1 MKTDADIILVYTTWP
16 DAETADTAAAEST
29 TGPSSAAGRIR
40 LTRKLSASAPYRQT
54 NAPIASAA
62 FAKISARRRSR
73 GSPMDVKR
81 SSRFDS
87 AIRRFE
93 SASAR
98 NVSATSFFASTSA
111 CVGGAVG
118 ALAAPGPKPG
128 GRSKPYGDP
137 ARRACLATEMKVQ
150 IQGVPGDFC
159 SPSCSVASPCPE
171 DPYRGATAR
180 GMCVLQTP
188 GSDKPNRCASV
199 CNPRDDAPNGGCPKG
214 ASCRPVAQ
222 VGICTYRG
230 P

>member
-1 MKTDADIILVYTTWP
+1 MCIRDSADPARALDGARTRADALG
-16 DAETADTAAAEST
+16 ALGALAKTAAE
-29 TGPSSAAGRIR
+29 I
-40 LTRKLSASAPYRQT
+40 
-54 NAPIASAA
+54 
-62 FAKISARRRSR
+62 
-73 GSPMDVKR
+73 MD
-81 SSRFDS
+81 
-87 AIRRFE
+87 
-93 SASAR
+93 
-98 NVSATSFFASTSA
+98 
-111 CVGGAVG
+111 AVG

-159 SPSCSVASPCPE
+159 SPSCSVASPCPK

-188 GSDKPNRCASV
+188 GSDKPNRCALV

-222 VGICTYRG
+222 VGICTYPG

>member
-1 MKTDADIILVYTTWP
+1 MPTRRRATRARATFRALALTLTLTLTLTATATATATATTVALNDDAMANADPARALDGARTRA
-16 DAETADTAAAEST
+16 DALGALGALAKTAAE
-29 TGPSSAAGRIR
+29 I
-40 LTRKLSASAPYRQT
+40 
-54 NAPIASAA
+54 
-62 FAKISARRRSR
+62 
-73 GSPMDVKR
+73 MD
-81 SSRFDS
+81 
-87 AIRRFE
+87 
-93 SASAR
+93 
-98 NVSATSFFASTSA
+98 
-111 CVGGAVG
+111 AVG

-188 GSDKPNRCASV
+188 GSDKPNRCALV

-222 VGICTYRG
+222 VGICTYPG